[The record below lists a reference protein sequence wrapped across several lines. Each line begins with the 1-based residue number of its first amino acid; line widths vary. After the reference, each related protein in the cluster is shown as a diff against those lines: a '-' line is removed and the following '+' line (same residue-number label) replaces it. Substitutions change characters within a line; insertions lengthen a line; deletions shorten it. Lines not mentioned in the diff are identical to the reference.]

1 MNEEQGLRQRAEQA
15 TMGSM
20 VGSVVDTTEAIRQL
34 GGDAQAY
41 GEVCQV
47 FLQESLAWEADLPL
61 LAAQDRQRFVAM
73 LHELTN
79 ALPIVGAGVLAC
91 SLRKMEFELRDK
103 PGVAAEPAL
112 HAALQGLV
120 VVTEALRAEIAVRG
134 R

>member
-1 MNEEQGLRQRAEQA
+1 MPTSAQGPGQQAGQTVVGLVLDAE
-15 TMGSM
+15 G
-20 VGSVVDTTEAIRQL
+20 AIRHL
-34 GGDAQAY
+34 GGDLQAY
-41 GEVCQV
+41 FEVCHV
-47 FLQESLAWEADLPL
+47 FLDEGVAWETQLPL
-61 LAAQDRQRFVAM
+61 LAAQDRAGFVAM

-79 ALPIVGAGVLAC
+79 ALPIVGAGVLSH

-120 VVTEALRAEIAVRG
+120 AVTEALRAEIAVRG